1 MRRVPV
7 WQPGAPHGPAQPTA
21 LEDPRATMRQK
32 SRIGTSLRPSGA
44 MVRQKFATRY
54 FCTKME
60 ASTAH
65 QVFISDF

>member
-1 MRRVPV
+1 
-7 WQPGAPHGPAQPTA
+7 
-21 LEDPRATMRQK
+21 MRQK

-44 MVRQKFATRY
+44 IVRQKFATRY